1 VTREIIHR
9 TNVKDFAR
17 HFEKAARPILE
28 PIRPYYMRNFGLV
41 PRGEKGA
48 MAFFSKYIKRDD
60 VVIEVGANRG
70 GSTLMLSRLASYV
83 YALEPAPSTFRYL
96 RVFTAQME
104 NVSVY
109 NVGAG
114 NAEGKIEYFEGRTS
128 YVNSKFGIKDQ
139 DYVGRA
145 WMRIVRLD
153 SLDFLPRPTCLVMD
167 CEGSEVEALTGAAGM
182 LSSGSIRCAL
192 IETHRLSDG
201 TETLEAVLAIIK
213 KHGFEFEIE
222 KDGDGLPWVLARR

>member
-1 VTREIIHR
+1 LTPEIAYW
-9 TNVKDFAR
+9 TKVKDFAR
-17 HFEKAARPILE
+17 HLEKAARPILE
-28 PIRPYYMRNFGLV
+28 PIKPYYMRNFGLL

-48 MAFFSKYIKRDD
+48 VAFFSKYIKRDD

-70 GSTLMLSRLASYV
+70 GSTLNLSKLASHV
-83 YALEPAPSTFRYL
+83 YALEPVHSTFRYL
-96 RVFTAQME
+96 RVFTAQKE

-114 NAEGKIEYFEGRTS
+114 NVEGKIEYFMGGSS
-128 YVNSKFGIKDQ
+128 YVNSRFLIEDQ
-139 DYVGRA
+139 QYIGRA

-153 SLDFLPRPTCLVMD
+153 SVDFLPQPTCLVMD
-167 CEGSEVEALTGAAGM
+167 CEGSEVDALTGAAG
-182 LSSGSIRCAL
+182 LFDSKSIRCVL

-213 KHGFEFEIE
+213 RYNFEFEVA
-222 KDGDGLPWVLARR
+222 KDADGLPWVLARR